1 MGQSIQKQDMLS
13 VPSGGIADFY
23 MSDEAIAAIE
33 QEEAQKAFG
42 SEGVAAFDGVA
53 KRMASY
59 GRFGDDRIVHVESGE
74 IVVPRAL
81 IEQSPELKESI
92 FSHLREQ
99 GVEDPERYVVGSSAN
114 SLNPETGLP
123 EFFLSKIVKGV
134 KKAFKG
140 VGKVLKK
147 VAPVVLPLVL
157 ASTPLGPVYGA
168 AMGSGI
174 STLIQGGS
182 AEDALKS
189 AVIAGGTGA
198 LFKGFTGDAGSF
210 GKNVSAAFSDPV
222 GRFSQTLSGDGGFFG
237 DYKPVT
243 APPITS
249 DPSTG
254 LPDYTVSDS
263 ALGDTSP
270 GSKIS
275 ALESIQETIMPSDPT
290 SAQIAQKSQELMS
303 INPKLTSSDAIA
315 LAQKELTPGFL
326 RKYGPSIALA
336 GLGAGALGAFDA
348 PEVEEEEYV
357 TGADLLAQNP
367 EKYGFAPE
375 QLRYLPDYNP
385 FVPPPDRRVPV
396 MQAAEGGVVGG
407 LRGLAEYS
415 EDVVGNLN
423 QMMYGGQGPSST
435 ATAAPTLPPIAPPA
449 ATAPSGPLFGGGG
462 TAVSSMPAPITA
474 VPVPPTPPNP
484 SGPSFGTRPNE
495 FNLTDQMLRLP
506 PTMDPRPSVSPIN
519 RTPGIGGG
527 SGPVVDTFV
536 RPENYVGNPAPN
548 IPTPNL
554 EERILSLN
562 DMSLLGMATP
572 TYMPLDRGDGMD
584 QFGRPIQSQL
594 TDAERSQAKQDQTLR
609 QEELQ
614 ALLQERRNQPS
625 SSLFSNL
632 GISGLASLGPNIF
645 SGYAEGGEIFP
656 RRTGGIMPDEGV
668 PDKDSVR
675 AMLMPGEFVMTTDAV
690 KGLGNGDNDQGIRKM
705 YDMMRGLEAK
715 GKAMA

>member
-1 MGQSIQKQDMLS
+1 MGQSAQKQDMLS

-23 MSDEAIAAIE
+23 MSDEDIAVIE

-42 SEGVAAFDGVA
+42 SEGVAAFGDVA

-134 KKAFKG
+134 KKAVG
-140 VGKVLKK
+140 SVGKVLKK

-168 AMGSGI
+168 ALGSGI
-174 STLIQGGS
+174 GTLMQGGN
-182 AEDALKS
+182 AEDALKN

-198 LFKGFTGDAGSF
+198 LFSGGRSVAQGGTFMGGV
-210 GKNVSAAFSDPV
+210 GEAFSDPA
-222 GRFSQTLSGDGGFFG
+222 GRFGQTLSGDGGFFG
-237 DYKPVT
+237 DYTPVT
-243 APPITS
+243 ASQAPGTAYTPASDAGPFASVDTNQPPK
-249 DPSTG
+249 
-254 LPDYTVSDS
+254 V
-263 ALGDTSP
+263 
-270 GSKIS
+270 S
-275 ALESIQETIMPSDPT
+275 ALESIKQTIMPDKVTAIDALQQMGIDPAT
-290 SAQIAQKSQELMS
+290 ANETQFKIAQEMAAKQS
-303 INPKLTSSDAIA
+303 
-315 LAQKELTPGFL
+315 PGFI
-326 RKYGPSIALA
+326 RRFGPSIALA

-357 TGADLLAQNP
+357 TGADLLAQDP
-367 EKYGFAPE
+367 EKYGSPAE

-385 FVPPPDRRVPV
+385 FVPPPARRVPV

-474 VPVPPTPPNP
+474 APVPPTPPNP
-484 SGPSFGTRPNE
+484 SGPSFGTKPNE
-495 FNLTDQMLRLP
+495 FNPAFDQMLRTP
-506 PTMDPRPSVSPIN
+506 QPSVAIN
-519 RTPGIGGG
+519 PLGDDRK
-527 SGPVVDTFV
+527 
-536 RPENYVGNPAPN
+536 
-548 IPTPNL
+548 
-554 EERILSLN
+554 LSLN

-572 TYMPLDRGDGMD
+572 SYMPLDRGDGMD

-594 TDAERSQAKQDQTLR
+594 TDAERAQAEQGRALMR
-609 QEELQ
+609 EE
-614 ALLQERRNQPS
+614 LQERRNQPS
-625 SSLFSNL
+625 SPLFSNL
-632 GISGLASLGPNIF
+632 GLSGLGSLGPLF

-668 PDKDSVR
+668 PDEDSVR

-690 KGLGNGDNDQGIRKM
+690 KGLGNGDNEQGIRKM

-715 GKAMA
+715 GRAMA

>member
-1 MGQSIQKQDMLS
+1 MGQSSQKQDMLS

-23 MSDEAIAAIE
+23 MSDEDIAVIE

-42 SEGVAAFDGVA
+42 SEGVAAFGDVA
-53 KRMASY
+53 KKMASY

-134 KKAFKG
+134 KKAVG
-140 VGKVLKK
+140 SVGKVLKK
-147 VAPVVLPLVL
+147 VAPVVLPVVL

-168 AMGSGI
+168 ALGSGI
-174 STLIQGGS
+174 GTLMQGGN
-182 AEDALKS
+182 AEDALKN
-189 AVIAGGTGA
+189 AVIAGGAGA
-198 LFKGFTGDAGSF
+198 LFSGGRSVAQGGTFMGGV
-210 GKNVSAAFSDPV
+210 GEAFSDPA
-222 GRFSQTLSGDGGFFG
+222 GRFGQTLSGDGGFFG

-243 APPITS
+243 APQA
-249 DPSTG
+249 PSSAPNVEYEGGLTAMDTASPQTG
-254 LPDYTVSDS
+254 SGVT
-263 ALGDTSP
+263 
-270 GSKIS
+270 
-275 ALESIQETIMPSDPT
+275 ALESIKQTIMPDKVTLTDALEQMGVDPAKAT
-290 SAQIAQKSQELMS
+290 AENIKVAESIVAQG
-303 INPKLTSSDAIA
+303 
-315 LAQKELTPGFL
+315 PGFI
-326 RKYGPSIALA
+326 RRFGPSLALA
-336 GLGAGALGAFDA
+336 GLAAGSAGFFDA
-348 PEVEEEEYV
+348 PEVEEVEYD
-357 TGADLLAQNP
+357 TGADLLAQNR
-367 EKYGFAPE
+367 EKYGSPAE
-375 QLRYLPDYNP
+375 QLRYITDYNP
-385 FVPPPDRRVPV
+385 FVPPPARRVPV

-415 EDVVGNLN
+415 EDVVGNIN
-423 QMMYGGQGPSST
+423 QIMYGGQGPSST

-474 VPVPPTPPNP
+474 TPTPPNP
-484 SGPSFGTRPNE
+484 SGPSFGTKPNE
-495 FNLTDQMLRLP
+495 FNPAFDQMLRTP
-506 PTMDPRPSVSPIN
+506 QPSVAIN
-519 RTPGIGGG
+519 PLGDDRK
-527 SGPVVDTFV
+527 
-536 RPENYVGNPAPN
+536 
-548 IPTPNL
+548 
-554 EERILSLN
+554 LSLN

-572 TYMPLDRGDGMD
+572 SYMPLDRGDGMD

-594 TDAERSQAKQDQTLR
+594 TDAERAQAEQGR
-609 QEELQ
+609 
-614 ALLQERRNQPS
+614 ALMQERRNQPS
-625 SSLFSNL
+625 SPLFSNL
-632 GISGLASLGPNIF
+632 GLSGLGSLGPLL

-668 PDKDSVR
+668 PNEDSVR

-690 KGLGNGDNDQGIRKM
+690 KGLGNGDNEQGIRKM

-715 GKAMA
+715 GRAMA

>member
-1 MGQSIQKQDMLS
+1 MGQSSQKQDMLS

-23 MSDEAIAAIE
+23 MSDEDIAVIE

-42 SEGVAAFDGVA
+42 SEGVAAFGDVA
-53 KRMASY
+53 KKMASY

-134 KKAFKG
+134 KKAVG
-140 VGKVLKK
+140 SVGKVLKK

-168 AMGSGI
+168 ALGSGI
-174 STLIQGGS
+174 GTLMQGGN
-182 AEDALKS
+182 AEDALKN
-189 AVIAGGTGA
+189 AVIAGGAGA
-198 LFKGFTGDAGSF
+198 LFSGGRSVAQGGTFMGGV
-210 GKNVSAAFSDPV
+210 GEAFSDPA
-222 GRFSQTLSGDGGFFG
+222 GRFGQTLSGDGGFFG

-243 APPITS
+243 APQA
-249 DPSTG
+249 PSSAPNVEYEGGLTAMDTASPQTG
-254 LPDYTVSDS
+254 SGVT
-263 ALGDTSP
+263 
-270 GSKIS
+270 
-275 ALESIQETIMPSDPT
+275 ALESIKQTIMPDKVTLTDALEQMGVDPAKAT
-290 SAQIAQKSQELMS
+290 AENIKVAESIVAQG
-303 INPKLTSSDAIA
+303 
-315 LAQKELTPGFL
+315 PGFI
-326 RKYGPSIALA
+326 RRFGPSLALA
-336 GLGAGALGAFDA
+336 GLAAGSAGFFDA
-348 PEVEEEEYV
+348 PEVEEVEYDR
-357 TGADLLAQNP
+357 GADLLAQNR
-367 EKYGFAPE
+367 EKYGSPAE
-375 QLRYLPDYNP
+375 QLRYITDYNP
-385 FVPPPDRRVPV
+385 FVPPPARRVPV

-474 VPVPPTPPNP
+474 TPTPPNP
-484 SGPSFGTRPNE
+484 SGPSFGTKPNE
-495 FNLTDQMLRLP
+495 FNPAFDQMLRTP
-506 PTMDPRPSVSPIN
+506 QPSVAIN
-519 RTPGIGGG
+519 PLGDDRK
-527 SGPVVDTFV
+527 
-536 RPENYVGNPAPN
+536 
-548 IPTPNL
+548 
-554 EERILSLN
+554 LSLN

-572 TYMPLDRGDGMD
+572 SYMPLDRGDGMD

-594 TDAERSQAKQDQTLR
+594 TDAERAQAEQGR
-609 QEELQ
+609 
-614 ALLQERRNQPS
+614 ALMQERRNQPS
-625 SSLFSNL
+625 SPLFSNL
-632 GISGLASLGPNIF
+632 GLSGLGSLGPLL

-668 PDKDSVR
+668 PNEDSVR

-690 KGLGNGDNDQGIRKM
+690 KGLGNGDNEQGIRKM

-715 GKAMA
+715 GRAMA